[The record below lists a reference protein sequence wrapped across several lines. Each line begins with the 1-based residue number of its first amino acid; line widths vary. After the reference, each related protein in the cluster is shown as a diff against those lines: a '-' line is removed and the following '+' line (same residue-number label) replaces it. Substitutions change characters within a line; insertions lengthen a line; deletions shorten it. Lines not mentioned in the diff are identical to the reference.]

1 MIKRLNLLIF
11 RSSDIPFDPL
21 DIFVSGVK
29 SISLVQRSI
38 KIRIDDSFKL
48 PSPRFRVYRFWSA
61 IRRRNCGGRVQ
72 WTTIESVLTALSER
86 EQIARPACCVCLVIY
101 RRAGQ
106 TRRRTST
113 VMQEREKKRKLEPI
127 GWAKGPSQE
136 QCRSKFRVASVPCLS
151 SCLSLCPLWLY
162 LCSPYN
168 THTHTHTDT
177 DTHIYVSRLSA
188 GKWPGKKRGRAR
200 RRLLL
205 DLILH
210 EIPSSKFWIPAHRDV
225 CILLWFLH
233 NWSVSRFFLPRNRG
247 VASFPF
253 FFSFLEKSCV
263 AVAFSTFRHS
273 GHSIFRV
280 ICWCLD
286 VTV

>member
-168 THTHTHTDT
+168 THTHTHTQT
-177 DTHIYVSRLSA
+177 QTHIYTFLVSLRENGQVRREGEPGDDYYSTSSFTKFPRLNS
-188 GKWPGKKRGRAR
+188 GSQPTGT
-200 RRLLL
+200 
-205 DLILH
+205 
-210 EIPSSKFWIPAHRDV
+210 
-225 CILLWFLH
+225 
-233 NWSVSRFFLPRNRG
+233 SVSFSGSFIIEAYLASSSPATAALPR
-247 VASFPF
+247 FH
-253 FFSFLEKSCV
+253 SFL
-263 AVAFSTFRHS
+263 AFWRSRALQLRFQLS
-273 GHSIFRV
+273 DIRV
-280 ICWCLD
+280 IRSFA
-286 VTV
+286 